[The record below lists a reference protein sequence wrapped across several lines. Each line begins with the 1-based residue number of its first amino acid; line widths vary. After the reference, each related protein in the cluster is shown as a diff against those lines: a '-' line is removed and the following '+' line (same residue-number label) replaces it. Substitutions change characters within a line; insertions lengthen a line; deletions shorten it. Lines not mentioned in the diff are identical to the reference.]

1 MPLIT
6 ENKRAT
12 FGAEALVVVDSDGAD
27 SLVYNS
33 QGNQS
38 LFITNNTGV
47 SATLNIIGSTAP
59 ADYPCS
65 GTGETNDL
73 TGGYPVT
80 IVDGGSVNI
89 QLSSIKA
96 WLPGDVTITGGATGV
111 LYTLTAN

>member
-6 ENKRAT
+6 ENSRGT

-33 QGNQS
+33 ASSQS
-38 LFITNNTGV
+38 LFITNNTGA

-59 ADYPCS
+59 ADYPCA
-65 GTGETNDL
+65 GTGGTEDL

-80 IVDGGSVNI
+80 IVDGESVNI
-89 QLSSIKA
+89 QLNSIKA
-96 WLPGDVTITGGATGV
+96 WLDGDVAITGGATGV
-111 LYTLTAN
+111 LYTLSAS